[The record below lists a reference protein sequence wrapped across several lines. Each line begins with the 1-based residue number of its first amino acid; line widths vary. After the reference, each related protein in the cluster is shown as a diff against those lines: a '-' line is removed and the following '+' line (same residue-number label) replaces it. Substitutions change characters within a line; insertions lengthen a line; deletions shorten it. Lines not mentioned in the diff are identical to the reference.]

1 MALDDSL
8 LTSTGQGVNPFEAT
22 LDQWNNE
29 TIKLLQKSLDEK
41 ASTGTSQALRQSI
54 EPQAIKTTDNG
65 LSVEIVMEDYYKFID
80 EGVQGIGRA
89 GLPETNTTVFNQK
102 APDSPWSFKEGR
114 ENKPSASHF
123 EVWANTKGIS
133 PFVVSESVWRRGIP
147 ANRFYSDVM
156 TEQWIDVLVDRL
168 EKVGA
173 GAVEILIVNSIENGN
188 NN

>member
-65 LSVEIVMEDYYKFID
+65 LSVEIVMEDYYGEKK
-80 EGVQGIGRA
+80 GGGIF
-89 GLPETNTTVFNQK
+89 EQV
-102 APDSPWSFKEGR
+102 APNSPFSYKEG
-114 ENKPSASHF
+114 NKPSAEHF
-123 EVWANTKGIS
+123 KQWALTKNLNPFAVRESVFRKGIT
-133 PFVVSESVWRRGIP
+133 P
-147 ANRFYSDVM
+147 NHFYSDVM

-173 GAVEILIVNSIENGN
+173 GTVEILIVNSIENGN
-188 NN
+188 K

>member
-65 LSVEIVMEDYYKFID
+65 LSVEIVMEDYYKYID
-80 EGVQGIGRA
+80 QGVQGVGGEKKGGGIF
-89 GLPETNTTVFNQK
+89 EQV
-102 APDSPWSFKEGR
+102 APNSPFSYKEG
-114 ENKPSASHF
+114 NKPSAEHF
-123 EVWANTKGIS
+123 KQWALTKNLNPFAVRESVFRKGIT
-133 PFVVSESVWRRGIP
+133 P
-147 ANRFYSDVM
+147 NHFYSDVM

-173 GAVEILIVNSIENGN
+173 GAVEILIVNSIENK
-188 NN
+188 

>member
-65 LSVEIVMEDYYKFID
+65 LSVEIVMEDYYKYID
-80 EGVQGIGRA
+80 QGVQGVGGEKKGGGIF
-89 GLPETNTTVFNQK
+89 EQV
-102 APDSPWSFKEGR
+102 APNSPFSYKEG
-114 ENKPSASHF
+114 NKPSAEHF
-123 EVWANTKGIS
+123 KQWALTKNLNPFAVRESVFRKGIT
-133 PFVVSESVWRRGIP
+133 P
-147 ANRFYSDVM
+147 NHFYSDVM

>member
-65 LSVEIVMEDYYKFID
+65 LSVEIVMEDYYKYID
-80 EGVQGIGRA
+80 QGVQGVGGEKKGGGIF
-89 GLPETNTTVFNQK
+89 EQV
-102 APDSPWSFKEGR
+102 APNSPFSYKEG
-114 ENKPSASHF
+114 NKPSAEHF
-123 EVWANTKGIS
+123 KQWALTKNLN
-133 PFVVSESVWRRGIP
+133 PFAVRESVFRK
-147 ANRFYSDVM
+147 
-156 TEQWIDVLVDRL
+156 IDVLVDRL

-173 GAVEILIVNSIENGN
+173 GTVEILIVNSIENGN